1 MQLLLVF
8 MMIIGNAQWRLL
20 LLCFA
25 LYSEPMADKS
35 YIKFGQE
42 YITAQ
47 LQNTVGFLDNNIR
60 QLSYFELKKI

>member
-8 MMIIGNAQWRLL
+8 MMIIGNAQWR
-20 LLCFA
+20 

>member
-1 MQLLLVF
+1 MLNGDFYCCVLHCIRNL
-8 MMIIGNAQWRLL
+8 W
-20 LLCFA
+20 
-25 LYSEPMADKS
+25 ADKS

-60 QLSYFELKKI
+60 QLSYFELMKI